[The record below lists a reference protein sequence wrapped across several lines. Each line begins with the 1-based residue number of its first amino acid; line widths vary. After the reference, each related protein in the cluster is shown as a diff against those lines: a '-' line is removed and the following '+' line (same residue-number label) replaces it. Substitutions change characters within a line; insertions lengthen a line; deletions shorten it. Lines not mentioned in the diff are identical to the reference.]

1 MTQTVLAPPAVVT
14 QQTALSRSTQLRLIA
29 LTPAVLFIHGFHP
42 FADDAG
48 IYVAG
53 IRKLL
58 DPALYQPDA
67 PFVLSNTHL
76 SVFAHLL
83 AGIIRVTHLP
93 LTMALLIT
101 HLVSIYAF
109 LLGGWSV
116 VSRLFTTTTERW
128 FSVGLAAACFTLPA
142 AGTAL
147 VLMDPYV
154 TSRSI
159 STPLG
164 LFAVAAVLD
173 RRWALAA
180 LFVVLVGIMHP
191 LMVLYTAVLVVLY
204 VLVDTGHPRIAVL
217 MGVAGVAATGVVAF
231 AARHHPVSAAYFT
244 AMQSPRRAYL
254 IPATWRWY
262 EDFGLA
268 APLVLFALGA
278 YRARAGSRIRHLCL
292 ACVLLG
298 AAATLAAFLFVHP
311 FGPYLLVRL
320 QILRSFHILYLLGVL
335 LLGGWLGNTL
345 AQRQSTRWVAGA
357 LLASA
362 AAGLFA
368 AQRAA
373 YPLSAHI
380 EWPGIPPRN
389 PWAQAYR
396 WIRKNTPANAV
407 FAADPALVF
416 HDGVDSQGFRATSER
431 SLLGDNKD
439 QGVAAVVN
447 PSIAGVWAPQRNA
460 QLGINQMT
468 DAQRI
473 ARLQPFG
480 VTWLL
485 LDSSASTSF
494 PCPYRNVAA
503 KVCRIE
509 DRPSG
514 QLLGAT
520 TPVARGTGG

>member
-14 QQTALSRSTQLRLIA
+14 QQTALSRATQLRLIA

-58 DPALYQPDA
+58 HPALYQPDA

-83 AGIIRVTHLP
+83 AGIIRLTHLP

-109 LLGGWSV
+109 LLASWCVASL
-116 VSRLFTTTTERW
+116 LFTKTTERW

-154 TSRSI
+154 TSRSL

-164 LFAVAAVLD
+164 LFAIAAVLD

-180 LFVVLVGIMHP
+180 LFVVLMGVVHP
-191 LMVLYTAVLVVLY
+191 LMVLYTAVLVALY
-204 VLVDTGHPRIAVL
+204 VLVDTGHPRTAVL
-217 MGVAGVAATGVVAF
+217 MGVAGVAATGVVAL
-231 AARHHPVSAAYFT
+231 AAGNHPVSAAYFT

-268 APLVLFALGA
+268 APLVLFGLAA
-278 YRARAGSRIRHLCL
+278 YRAKAGSRIRHLCI

-311 FGPYLLVRL
+311 FGPYLLIRL
-320 QILRSFHILYLLGVL
+320 QILRSFHILYLVGVL

-345 AQRQSTRWVAGA
+345 AQRQSTRWIAGA

-362 AAGLFA
+362 AGGLFA
-368 AQRAA
+368 AQRAT
-373 YPLSAHI
+373 YPFSAHI

-396 WIRKNTPANAV
+396 WIRKNTPADAV

-447 PSIAGVWAPQRNA
+447 PSIADVWAPQRNA

-473 ARLQPFG
+473 ERLQPFG

-485 LDSSASTSF
+485 LNSSASTSF

-503 KVCRIE
+503 KVCRME
-509 DRPSG
+509 DLPSG
-514 QLLGAT
+514 QLLGAAK
-520 TPVARGTGG
+520 PVGRGTGG